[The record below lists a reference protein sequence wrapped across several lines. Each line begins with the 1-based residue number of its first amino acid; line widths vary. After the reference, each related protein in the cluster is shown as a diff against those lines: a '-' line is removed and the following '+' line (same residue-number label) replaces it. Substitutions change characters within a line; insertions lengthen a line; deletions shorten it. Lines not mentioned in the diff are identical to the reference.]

1 METEKKLAGKKKKS
15 TKIDSSLLKQSV
27 DEDGVITIENLDLD
41 KIIGKKLFGGG
52 LKLDKKTLDTVKK
65 EFK

>member
-1 METEKKLAGKKKKS
+1 M
-15 TKIDSSLLKQSV
+15 LKQSV